1 MTEKTLE
8 QLTDEEFQSVIENF
22 IEQGA
27 SGTDEMC
34 MSTFFRLWDDIE
46 KKRPKPTIE
55 VQGSIVAGKL
65 VFSLPQPVLNVSV
78 RENEIVTPYERI
90 VVRLGERSVET

>member
-8 QLTDEEFQSVIENF
+8 HLTDEEFQSVIENF

-27 SGTDEMC
+27 SGTDEMEV
-34 MSTFFRLWDDIE
+34 STFFRLWDDIE
-46 KKRPKPTIE
+46 KQRPKLTIE
-55 VQGSIVAGKL
+55 VDGNIVAGKL
-65 VFSLPQPVLNVSV
+65 VLSLPQPVWNVSV

-90 VVRLGERSVET
+90 VVHLGERGG

>member
-27 SGTDEMC
+27 SGTDEMEL
-34 MSTFFRLWDDIE
+34 STFFRLWDDIE
-46 KKRPKPTIE
+46 KQRPKPTIE
-55 VQGSIVAGKL
+55 VEGKVVAGKL
-65 VFSLPQPVLNVSV
+65 VLSLPQPVWNVSV

-90 VVRLGERSVET
+90 VVHLGERGV

>member
-8 QLTDEEFQSVIENF
+8 HLTDEEFQSVIENF

-27 SGTDEMC
+27 LGTDEMEL
-34 MSTFFRLWDDIE
+34 STFFRLWDDIE
-46 KKRPKPTIE
+46 KQRPKPMIE
-55 VQGSIVAGKL
+55 VLGNIVAGKL
-65 VFSLPQPVLNVSV
+65 VLSLPQPVLNVSV

-90 VVRLGERSVET
+90 VVHLGERGV